1 VQAIDPKAV
10 TSSISCGVRASQ
22 TGNSSF
28 SAAVP
33 VDRRF
38 LWRAIRT
45 MISAGG
51 VVSLVGRGPH
61 TFTARYT
68 AVDPAVRGGLGGWG
82 PAVNATS
89 LTPNVCSVKSV
100 VYEDSA
106 SKLFNSITIE
116 GKVNGT
122 CSLSLSAPAT
132 PTRLATTVN
141 LTRIFS
147 GIK

>member
-1 VQAIDPKAV
+1 M

-22 TGNSSF
+22 TGNASF
-28 SAAVP
+28 RTAIP
-33 VDRRF
+33 VDRTF
-38 LWRAIRT
+38 LWRATRT
-45 MISAGG
+45 MITAGG

-68 AVDPAVRGGLGGWG
+68 AVDSAVRGGLNGWG

-89 LTPNVCSVKSV
+89 LTPSVCSVVSV
-100 VYEDSA
+100 VYEDTA
-106 SKLFNSITIE
+106 RKLFSSITIE

-122 CSLSLSAPAT
+122 CSLSLNAPAT

>member
-1 VQAIDPKAV
+1 M

-22 TGNSSF
+22 TGNASF

-33 VDRRF
+33 VDRTF
-38 LWRAIRT
+38 LWRAVRT
-45 MISAGG
+45 IINAGG
-51 VVSLVGRGPH
+51 IVSLVGRGPH

-68 AVDPAVRGGLGGWG
+68 AVAPAARGGLSGWG
-82 PAVNATS
+82 PAVNVSS

-100 VYEDSA
+100 IYEDSLN
-106 SKLFNSITIE
+106 KLFSSITIE

-122 CSLSLSAPAT
+122 CSLSLSAPAA
-132 PTRLATTVN
+132 PTRLGTTVN